1 MFHIELRQ
9 FPHSAWSF
17 NLSEAELRAVVVPWA
32 REQWVEV
39 GERKWNPH
47 EAKLTILE
55 GPKLETQQLSMGRG
69 WRAAQRRSEDIT
81 ERVLTTVTQA
91 EQERARAQEDA
102 RIEEAARAQVAA
114 AQAGSAAQDRSGA
127 QEGSAAASPAG
138 APALADPLALGVQL
152 ASLLGAQPSQLLA
165 AWQQAAAGS
174 PGMAPSETLALAER
188 ALASSGAD
196 TR

>member
-1 MFHIELRQ
+1 
-9 FPHSAWSF
+9 
-17 NLSEAELRAVVVPWA
+17 VPWA

-102 RIEEAARAQVAA
+102 RIEEAARAQGAA
-114 AQAGSAAQDRSGA
+114 AAGSEPVA
-127 QEGSAAASPAG
+127 QEGSAVASPAEG
-138 APALADPLALGVQL
+138 PA
-152 ASLLGAQPSQLLA
+152 
-165 AWQQAAAGS
+165 
-174 PGMAPSETLALAER
+174 LALAER

>member
-114 AQAGSAAQDRSGA
+114 AAGSEPVA
-127 QEGSAAASPAG
+127 QESSAVASPAE

-152 ASLLGAQPSQLLA
+152 AALLGAQPAQLLA

>member
-9 FPHSAWSF
+9 FPHSAWRF

-114 AQAGSAAQDRSGA
+114 AAGSEPVA
-127 QEGSAAASPAG
+127 QEGSAVASPAE

-152 ASLLGAQPSQLLA
+152 AALLGAQPAQLLA

-174 PGMAPSETLALAER
+174 PGLSPSETLALAER